1 MFDTHTNKAICVLP
15 WVHEHLDLSGQQK
28 PCCYGSPLSVN
39 NSLDNVRR
47 LMLEGQQPSVCN
59 RCYEQE
65 KQGESSPRI
74 RETVK
79 WVKKFA
85 EPKIDEIDIQYID
98 VRNDPT
104 CNLKCKTCG
113 PGASTL
119 WAKEKGIT
127 LIKPKYD
134 LNKYN
139 KKNLKKVYMAGGE
152 PTYNESYL
160 EFLNDLAIE
169 NLDCEIVIN
178 TNLKNL
184 PSRWKKI
191 IPLFKNFT
199 VTVSCDAIKQLG
211 SYVRYP
217 LEWNKFEENIN
228 FCRNNNISIMF
239 NLVASN
245 ITVHD
250 IKNTVEWMSQY
261 TNSIS
266 LSPVIGDIWTHA
278 AVPIDQRQRYI
289 DNLTKLKKFHV
300 DNYHAHQF
308 RLNVESLIKKYSED
322 NYNKNLH
329 EMLKNEIKLQDMHR
343 TLQLKD
349 VDIFLNSWIFN

>member
-1 MFDTHTNKAICVLP
+1 MFDTRANKAICVLP
-15 WVHEHLDLSGQQK
+15 WIHEHLDLSGRQR
-28 PCCYGSPLSVN
+28 PCCYGSALSAN
-39 NSLDNVRR
+39 NSLDDVRR

-59 RCYEQE
+59 SCYEQE
-65 KQGESSPRI
+65 RQGESSPRI

-79 WVKKFA
+79 WVRKFSA
-85 EPKIDEIDIQYID
+85 PKIDETNIQYID
-98 VRNDPT
+98 IRNDPT

-119 WAKEKGIT
+119 WAKEKGIKLT
-127 LIKPKYD
+127 KPMHN

-139 KKNLKKVYMAGGE
+139 KKDLKKVYMAGGE
-152 PTYNESYL
+152 PTYNASYL
-160 EFLNDLAIE
+160 EFLKDLAIE
-169 NLDCEIVIN
+169 NPDCEIVIN

-191 IPLFKNFT
+191 ITLFKNFT
-199 VTVSCDAIKQLG
+199 VTISCDAIGQLG

-228 FCRNNNISIMF
+228 FCRNNGISIMF

-261 TNSIS
+261 TRSIS
-266 LSPVIGDIWTHA
+266 LSPVVGNIWTHA
-278 AVPIDQRQRYI
+278 AVPMEQRQRYI
-289 DNLTKLKKFHV
+289 DNLIKIKKFNI
-300 DNYHAHQF
+300 DNYKAHQF

-322 NYNKNLH
+322 NYDKNLH
-329 EMLKNEIKLQDMHR
+329 EMLKNEIKSQDMHR
-343 TLQLKD
+343 TLRLED
-349 VDIFLNSWIFN
+349 VDVFLNTWIFA

>member
-1 MFDTHTNKAICVLP
+1 
-15 WVHEHLDLSGQQK
+15 
-28 PCCYGSPLSVN
+28 
-39 NSLDNVRR
+39 
-47 LMLEGQQPSVCN
+47 MLEGQQPSVCN

-79 WVKKFA
+79 WVNKFA
-85 EPKIDEIDIQYID
+85 EPEIDEIDIQYID
-98 VRNDPT
+98 VRNDPI

-119 WAKEKGIT
+119 WAKERGIK

-160 EFLNDLAIE
+160 EFLNKLAIE
-169 NLDCEIVIN
+169 NTECEIVIN

-184 PSRWKKI
+184 PSRWKRI

-199 VTVSCDAIKQLG
+199 VTVSCDAIEQLG

-217 LEWNKFEENIN
+217 LEWNKFEENIK
-228 FCRNNNISIMF
+228 FCQDNNISIMF

-250 IKNTVEWMSQY
+250 IYRTVEWMNQY

-266 LSPVIGDIWTHA
+266 LSPVVGYVWTHK

-329 EMLKNEIKLQDMHR
+329 EMLKNEIKSQDMHR

-349 VDIFLNSWIFN
+349 VDTFLNSWIFN